1 MIINLLLIGCGIVIL
16 VGVLKIM
23 GLLIINTMKA
33 VLIIAAIIT
42 VVGIFCMT
50 VSSFELP
57 RPHENNAAVSVDL
70 N

>member
-1 MIINLLLIGCGIVIL
+1 MIINLLLIGCGIFIL

-23 GLLIINTMKA
+23 GLLMINTMKA